1 MDCVPDSVILRESGE
16 SRNTCSKEKTTPPS
30 AVLTLTHKYFGVA
43 EKTWNLLKK
52 VVYVNGVSKR
62 MDKKTWAMSE
72 FGKAE
77 LGDAR
82 LTKDW
87 YQ

>member
-1 MDCVPDSVILRESGE
+1 MPKEGLIQICFLKFNTRRPTQRSAHSYPQILWGSG
-16 SRNTCSKEKTTPPS
+16 K
-30 AVLTLTHKYFGVA
+30 G
-43 EKTWNLLKK
+43 LKFVK
-52 VVYVNGVSKR
+52 GGYLCKR
-62 MDKKTWAMSE
+62 RKHMDKKTWAMAE

>member
-1 MDCVPDSVILRESGE
+1 MGLLI
-16 SRNTCSKEKTTPPS
+16 NTSQPKDPWN
-30 AVLTLTHKYFGVA
+30 AVLTLTHKYFGVD
-43 EKTWNLLKK
+43 EKAWNLLKK

>member
-1 MDCVPDSVILRESGE
+1 MWWRLKGGRAKRKGPLPSGK
-16 SRNTCSKEKTTPPS
+16 R
-30 AVLTLTHKYFGVA
+30 LTLTHKYFGVD
-43 EKTWNLLKK
+43 EKAWNLLKE
-52 VVYVNGVSKR
+52 VVYVSGVIKR

>member
-1 MDCVPDSVILRESGE
+1 MMRRKKAD
-16 SRNTCSKEKTTPPS
+16 PPS
-30 AVLTLTHKYFGVA
+30 AVLTLTHKYFGVD
-43 EKTWNLLKK
+43 EKAWNLLKK

>member
-1 MDCVPDSVILRESGE
+1 
-16 SRNTCSKEKTTPPS
+16 
-30 AVLTLTHKYFGVA
+30 
-43 EKTWNLLKK
+43 LLKE
-52 VVYVNGVSKR
+52 VVYVSGGSKR

>member
-1 MDCVPDSVILRESGE
+1 M
-16 SRNTCSKEKTTPPS
+16 
-30 AVLTLTHKYFGVA
+30 LTLTHKYFGVA
-43 EKTWNLLKK
+43 EKTWNLLKE
-52 VVYVNGVSKR
+52 VVYVSGVIKR

>member
-1 MDCVPDSVILRESGE
+1 MIGNEKPTQRSAHSYPQILWGSG
-16 SRNTCSKEKTTPPS
+16 K
-30 AVLTLTHKYFGVA
+30 G
-43 EKTWNLLKK
+43 LKFVK
-52 VVYVNGVSKR
+52 GGYLCKR
-62 MDKKTWAMSE
+62 RKHMDKKTWAMAE

>member
-1 MDCVPDSVILRESGE
+1 
-16 SRNTCSKEKTTPPS
+16 
-30 AVLTLTHKYFGVA
+30 VLTLTHKYFGVA
-43 EKTWNLLKK
+43 EKPVNLLKE
-52 VVYVNGVSKR
+52 VVYVNGVINR